1 MPTRRQL
8 ADQYLPTLF
17 MVEDVAPDDPVAV
30 VAANIQGTAFVVD
43 EPDGWLATAKH
54 VVDGLAAADI
64 RVRSVFSRGAPLL
77 YGLGTHRT
85 VQRIVPHP
93 DRDIA
98 LLKVAPQATAGRPV
112 TFAGGTLSVGEDV
125 ILIGFASGTDYVYC
139 DELLGDRSP
148 KSPTPLV
155 VHGITAALV
164 PHDGRPL
171 ELYVTDLTTVGG
183 NSGGPTIGVES
194 GDIVALHIGG
204 ADHNGYGYALPIHLV
219 LDFLA
224 ETKAAI

>member
-1 MPTRRQL
+1 
-8 ADQYLPTLF
+8 
-17 MVEDVAPDDPVAV
+17 MVEHAAPNDPAAV

-43 EPDGWLATAKH
+43 EQNSWLATAKH
-54 VVDGLAAADI
+54 VVDGRTVANV
-64 RVRSVFSRGAPLL
+64 RVGSVFSTGAPPL
-77 YGLGTHRT
+77 YALGTHRT

-98 LLKVAPQATAGRPV
+98 LLKVAPQATARRSV
-112 TFAGGTLSVGEDV
+112 AFAAGTLSVGEDV
-125 ILIGFASGTDYVYC
+125 ILIGFAGGTDYTYC
-139 DELLGDRSP
+139 DDLLGDRSP

-171 ELYVTDLTTVGG
+171 ELYVSDLTSVGG
-183 NSGGPTIGVES
+183 NSGGPLIGVQS
-194 GDIVALHIGG
+194 GEIVGLHVAGS
-204 ADHNGYGYALPIHLV
+204 ADHCGYGYALPINYV

-224 ETKAAI
+224 DTIAAAAAI